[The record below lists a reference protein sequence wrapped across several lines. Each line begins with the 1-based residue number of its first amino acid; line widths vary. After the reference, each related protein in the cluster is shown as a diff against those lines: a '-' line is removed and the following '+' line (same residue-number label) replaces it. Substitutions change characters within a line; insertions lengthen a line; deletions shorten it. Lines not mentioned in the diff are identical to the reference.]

1 MRANPKAIGAF
12 VLGALALAILAVILL
27 GSGQLFRTTRQYVLF
42 FRGDVNGLRI
52 GAPVKFKGVEI
63 GSVTQILVNL
73 RLSPTNPLVRLSADV
88 RIPVIIDLD
97 ESKLVSRGAS
107 SAILSDPQ
115 IMKELIGVGLRAQLA
130 MESFVTGLL
139 YIDLDIH
146 PGSPANFALAPGA
159 KYQEIPTL
167 PTAMEQ
173 VQSAASRVL
182 ASLDKV
188 DWSGI
193 LASASQTFAAIK
205 GIVTSPELKDAIV
218 NLNRAAESLAR
229 TSASFEKLTNHMNEE
244 IGPLGGSLRASSKT
258 ADLTLKQIQVTVAN
272 LQTTLGPDS
281 PLMYQS
287 GKTLQ
292 DVSAASRAL
301 RELAEYLQRNPSALV
316 RGRDYTQQPR

>member
-12 VLGALALAILAVILL
+12 VLGALTLAIVAVVLL
-27 GSGQLFRTTRQYVLF
+27 GSGRLFRRTYQYALF
-42 FRGDVNGLRI
+42 FRGDVNGLRV

-63 GSVTQILVNL
+63 GSVTQIRVNL
-73 RLSPTNPLVRLSADV
+73 NLSPGNNAFRSVAEV

-97 ESKLVSRGAS
+97 QSKLASRGAGN
-107 SAILSDPQ
+107 ADLSDPEF
-115 IMKELIGVGLRAQLA
+115 MKQAIAQGLRAQLA
-130 MESFVTGLL
+130 MESLVTGLL

-146 PGSPANFALAPGA
+146 PGSPANFVLPAGA

-167 PTAMEQ
+167 PTALEQ

-193 LASASQTFAAIK
+193 LASANQTFAAIK
-205 GIVTSPELKDAIV
+205 GIVTSPELRESIV

-244 IGPLGGSLRASSKT
+244 IGPLGASLRASSKA
-258 ADLTLKQIQVTVAN
+258 ADLTLKQFQVTASN

-281 PLMYQS
+281 PLIYQS

-292 DVSAASRAL
+292 DVSAASRSL
-301 RELAEYLQRNPSALV
+301 RELADYLQRNPSALV
-316 RGRDYTQQPR
+316 RGRNYTQQPR